1 MNVRV
6 GECVE
11 ALYKMSLRGE
21 VIKVFYVP
29 VTAETGPGTF
39 SKRMMITFI
48 HEKDGTEHTM
58 RAQDLRKVRE

>member
-6 GECVE
+6 GEKVE

-21 VIKVFYVP
+21 VTNIFYVP
-29 VTAETGPGTF
+29 VTAGTGPGSF
-39 SKRMMITFI
+39 SKRMMITFV

-58 RAQDLRKVRE
+58 RAQDLRKIRE